1 MRLALPRRIDETAWR
16 TRDPAA
22 PLWRLEGETMGTV
35 WRLVLAAPKGLRAS
49 AARGGGGAAGRSGG
63 ADEPLGTGERP
74 VPLQPLPA
82 GTWVALP
89 ADFARDRGFAG
100 AGGGQRGRLQPRA
113 GAAGGWLGLWPARP
127 GGGAA
132 LRRRAG
138 RAAAA
143 VRLAAA
149 GFRGQ
154 YGGRLRQPGGLSLD
168 LSGIAKGYAA
178 DALADLLA
186 GMGVA
191 HGLAEVGG
199 ELAGRGFMPDGQPW
213 WVELENPP
221 GTSLPALRVALH
233 GLGGP
238 HRAAMCAA
246 TIWTR
251 PPGAARPAACW
262 LAA

>member
-1 MRLALPRRIDETAWR
+1 M
-16 TRDPAA
+16 
-22 PLWRLEGETMGTV
+22 
-35 WRLVLAAPKGLRAS
+35 
-49 AARGGGGAAGRSGG
+49 
-63 ADEPLGTGERP
+63 
-74 VPLQPLPA
+74 
-82 GTWVALP
+82 
-89 ADFARDRGFAG
+89 
-100 AGGGQRGRLQPRA
+100 
-113 GAAGGWLGLWPARP
+113 
-127 GGGAA
+127 
-132 LRRRAG
+132 
-138 RAAAA
+138 
-143 VRLAAA
+143 
-149 GFRGQ
+149 
-154 YGGRLRQPGGLSLD
+154 GRLRQPGGLSLD

-221 GTSLPALRVALH
+221 GTSCPRCAWRCTGWAW
-233 GLGGP
+233 P
-238 HRAAMCAA
+238 HRAAMCAAA